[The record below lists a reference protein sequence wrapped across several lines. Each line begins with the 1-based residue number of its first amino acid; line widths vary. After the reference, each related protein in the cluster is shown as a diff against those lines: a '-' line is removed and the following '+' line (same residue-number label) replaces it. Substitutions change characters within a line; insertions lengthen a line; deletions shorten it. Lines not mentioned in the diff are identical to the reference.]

1 MNAAVLLAEPEPG
14 TREFLE
20 RHLADDG
27 FDVLRAEAEREALEL
42 VERLKPSLVLTSTE
56 LCRRLREGEPGRSWD
71 RDVPVIV
78 LGDSQADAVDRVR
91 AFSRGCDDYVGRP
104 FHYDE
109 LLARIRA
116 VLRRAAP
123 SPRERLVA
131 GPILVDRITRC
142 VTVHGRALAL
152 PAKEYELLAKLATE
166 PSRVFTK
173 EQLLREVWG
182 YRAMGRTRTLDSHA
196 SRLRR
201 KLRQAGAG
209 PSLVVNVWG
218 VGYRLVDAP

>member
-1 MNAAVLLAEPEPG
+1 
-14 TREFLE
+14 
-20 RHLADDG
+20 
-27 FDVLRAEAEREALEL
+27 
-42 VERLKPSLVLTSTE
+42 
-56 LCRRLREGEPGRSWD
+56 
-71 RDVPVIV
+71 
-78 LGDSQADAVDRVR
+78 
-91 AFSRGCDDYVGRP
+91 
-104 FHYDE
+104 
-109 LLARIRA
+109 
-116 VLRRAAP
+116 
-123 SPRERLVA
+123 
-131 GPILVDRITRC
+131 